1 MKVLLAPDKFKGS
14 ASAKQVAE
22 ALARGI
28 SRARP
33 VTQVDQHPIA
43 DGGEGTVE
51 LLLRHGFRPVSAQV
65 RGPLGEEV
73 TATYAVRNEQA
84 VIEAAAAYGLA
95 LVPGGPTSF
104 TSRACTSYGVGELI
118 AHARRAGARTIMV
131 AVGGSSG
138 TDGGAGALQALGAL
152 VLDRDGHHLPGG
164 GESLSRVAVVDL
176 APVREL
182 LADTDVVVACDVDNP
197 LLGLTGSA
205 AVYAV
210 QKGASPAD
218 VAILQ
223 EALACW
229 SRAVATQT
237 GQSLHDL
244 PGAGAAGGLAFGLAA
259 IGARMVSGVEAM
271 LELTGFAARLAA
283 ADLVVVAEGSLD
295 EQSLHGKGPI
305 GVARAAARVGVP
317 AIAVAGRCSLTAAQ
331 QHAAGLDAVYTLA
344 ALEPD
349 TTSSMR
355 NAELLLEHVG
365 AILASTHLPDEPDR
379 R

>member
-14 ASAKQVAE
+14 ASAPQVAE

-33 VTQVDQHPIA
+33 ATQIDQHPIA

-51 LLLRHGFRPVSAQV
+51 LLLRHGFQPVSVQV

-73 TATYAVRNEQA
+73 TATYAVRNELA

-95 LVPGGPTSF
+95 LIPGGPTSF
-104 TSRACTSYGVGELI
+104 SSRACTSYGVGELI

-131 AVGGSSG
+131 AVGGSAG
-138 TDGGAGALQALGAL
+138 TDGGGGALQALGAL
-152 VLDRDGHHLPGG
+152 VLDRDGHELPGG

-176 APVREL
+176 APAREL
-182 LADTDVVVACDVDNP
+182 LAGTDLVVACDVDNP
-197 LLGLTGSA
+197 LLGPTGSA
-205 AVYAV
+205 AVYAA

-218 VAILQ
+218 VALLDD
-223 EALACW
+223 ALTCW
-229 SRAVATQT
+229 SRAVAAHT

-259 IGARMVSGVEAM
+259 IGARAVSGVEAT

-305 GVARAAARVGVP
+305 GVARAAARAGVP

-331 QHAAGLDAVYTLA
+331 QHSAGLGVVYTLT

-349 TTSSMR
+349 TRSSMR
-355 NAELLLEHVG
+355 NAELLLERVG
-365 AILASTHLPDEPDR
+365 SILATTYLPDEPDSR
-379 R
+379 